1 MTKPKKKQT
10 TIDDTLVEEP
20 LALAGPPEHFA
31 VSIIPKLKN
40 NRVIF
45 DVVKF
50 YFTEDGLCGDREVLH
65 SSINEHT
72 AMTLLFQTAHET
84 FSLKEMRKKIKHLK
98 GGK

>member
-1 MTKPKKKQT
+1 MTKPKKKQK
-10 TIDDTLVEEP
+10 IDIEEP
-20 LALAGPPEHFA
+20 LAISGPKTYFA

-50 YFTEDGLCGDREVLH
+50 YFTEDGLCGDREILH

-84 FSLKEMRKKIKHLK
+84 FSLKEMRNQVKNLK
-98 GGK
+98 GDK

>member
-10 TIDDTLVEEP
+10 LVIEEP
-20 LALAGPPEHFA
+20 LAISGPKTHFA

-50 YFTEDGLCGDREVLH
+50 YFTEDGLCGEPEILH

-84 FSLKEMRKKIKHLK
+84 FSLKEMRKQVKNLK
-98 GGK
+98 GDK